1 MAELEVLSGRKLRKA
16 RFKIKLEQYID
27 KYPAILICGIDHVGS
42 SQMQKVRI
50 SIRGKANIL
59 CGKNTMIRRVMT
71 DLVEANKFPQLDS
84 LLQSDLIKFNV
95 ALIFTGVDD
104 LADIR
109 KLVESNQVPAA
120 AKTGVLAPVDVTLPA
135 GPTGLDPGQT
145 AFFQA
150 ANIAT
155 KITKGSIELINPVTL
170 IRRNEKVPATA
181 VALLTKMGIRP
192 FHFGIHVS
200 SVYENGFIYKAAVL
214 DLTKIDLLRKFITGC
229 SYIACLSLGARYP
242 TLASVCHSV
251 ARGYQKVAAIGLE
264 TSYTFDE
271 IKEVKALVSD
281 PEALKKAQ
289 EEAAA
294 KAAASAAPA
303 PAAGAVAAVVK
314 PAPEPEEEVDEAPV
328 MDLFGGGD
336 Y

>member
-1 MAELEVLSGRKLRKA
+1 
-16 RFKIKLEQYID
+16 
-27 KYPAILICGIDHVGS
+27 
-42 SQMQKVRI
+42 MQKVRI
-50 SIRGKANIL
+50 SIRNKGNIL
-59 CGKNTMIRRVMT
+59 CGKNTMIRRVMM
-71 DLVEANKFPQLDS
+71 DLVEANKYPQLDS

-95 ALIFTGVDD
+95 ALIFTSVND
-104 LADIR
+104 LAEVR
-109 KLVESNQVPAA
+109 KTVESNQVPAA

-170 IRRNEKVPATA
+170 IRKNEKVSSTA

-192 FHFGIHVS
+192 FHFGISVS

-214 DLTKIDLLRKFITGC
+214 DLTKEDLLRKFVNGV
-229 SYIACLSLGARYP
+229 SYVACVSLGARYP
-242 TLASVCHSV
+242 TLASVVHSV
-251 ARGYQKVAAIGLE
+251 ARGYQRIAAIALE

-271 IKEVKALVSD
+271 IKEAKNLLSD
-281 PEALKKAQ
+281 PEALAKAQ
-289 EEAAA
+289 AAAAAAAAA
-294 KAAASAAPA
+294 KGAAAAPG
-303 PAAGAVAAVVK
+303 PAAAVV
-314 PAPEPEEEVDEAPV
+314 AAAIPEPEEEVDEAPAI
-328 MDLFGGGD
+328 DLFGGGGGD

>member
-1 MAELEVLSGRKLRKA
+1 MADQFEGLSGRKLRKA
-16 RFKIKLEQYID
+16 KFKVKLVKYIEQ
-27 KYPAILICGIDHVGS
+27 YPAILICTIDHVGS
-42 SQMQKVRI
+42 NQMQKVRI
-50 SIRGKANIL
+50 SIRGKGNIL

-71 DLVEANKFPQLDS
+71 DLVEANKYPQLDS

-95 ALIFTGVDD
+95 ALIFTGVND
-104 LADIR
+104 LAEIR
-109 KLVESNQVPAA
+109 KTVESNQVPAA

-155 KITKGSIELINPVTL
+155 RITKGSIELINPVTL
-170 IRRNEKVPATA
+170 IKKNEKVPATA

-200 SVYENGFIYKAAVL
+200 NVYENGFIYKASVL
-214 DLTKIDLLRKFITGC
+214 DLTKEDLLRKFVSGV
-229 SYIACLSLGARYP
+229 SYVACVSLGAKYP
-242 TLASVCHSV
+242 TLASVVHSV
-251 ARGYQKVAAIGLE
+251 ARGYQKLAAIALE

-271 IKEVKALVSD
+271 IKETKALLAD

-289 EEAAA
+289 AAA
-294 KAAASAAPA
+294 AAGAAAASAAA
-303 PAAGAVAAVVK
+303 PAATVAVAK
-314 PAPEPEEEVDEAPV
+314 PAPEPEEEVDEAPA
-328 MDLFGGGD
+328 MDLFGGGGD

>member
-1 MAELEVLSGRKLRKA
+1 LSGRKLRKA
-16 RFKIKLEQYID
+16 RFKVKLEKYIEQ
-27 KYPAILICGIDHVGS
+27 YPAILVCGIDHVGS
-42 SQMQKVRI
+42 NQMQKVRI
-50 SIRGKANIL
+50 SIRGKGNIL

-71 DLVEANKFPQLDS
+71 DLVEAEKYPQLGS

-95 ALIFTGVDD
+95 ALIFTGVND
-104 LADIR
+104 LAEVR
-109 KLVESNQVPAA
+109 KIVESNQVPAA

-155 KITKGSIELINPVTL
+155 KITKGAIELINPVTL
-170 IRRNEKVPATA
+170 IRKNEKVSSTA

-200 SVYENGFIYKAAVL
+200 SVYENGFIYKASVL
-214 DLTKIDLLRKFITGC
+214 DLTKEDLLRKFIAGV
-229 SYIACLSLGARYP
+229 SYVACISLGAKYP
-242 TLASVCHSV
+242 TLASVVHSV
-251 ARGYQKVAAIGLE
+251 ARGYQKLAAIALE

-271 IKEVKALVSD
+271 IKEAKNLLAD

-289 EEAAA
+289 AAA
-294 KAAASAAPA
+294 AAGAAAAAAPA
-303 PAAGAVAAVVK
+303 AAAVVVVA
-314 PAPEPEEEVDEAPV
+314 PVPEPEEEVDEAPA
-328 MDLFGGGD
+328 MDLFGGGGD

>member
-1 MAELEVLSGRKLRKA
+1 MAEQFEGLTGRKLRKA
-16 RFKIKLEQYID
+16 KFKVKLEKYID
-27 KYPAILICGIDHVGS
+27 QYPAILICTIDHVGS
-42 SQMQKVRI
+42 NQMQKVRI
-50 SIRGKANIL
+50 SIRGKGNIL

-95 ALIFTGVDD
+95 ALIFTGVND
-104 LADIR
+104 LAEIR
-109 KLVESNQVPAA
+109 KIVESNQVPAA
-120 AKTGVLAPVDVTLPA
+120 AKTGVVAPVDVTLPA

-170 IRRNEKVPATA
+170 IKKNEKVPATA

-192 FHFGIHVS
+192 FHFGIHVT
-200 SVYENGFIYKAAVL
+200 SVYENGFIYKANVL
-214 DLTKIDLLRKFITGC
+214 DLTKEDLLRKFVSGV
-229 SYIACLSLGARYP
+229 SYVACVSLGARYP
-242 TLASVCHSV
+242 TLASVVHSV
-251 ARGYQKVAAIGLE
+251 ARGYQKLAAIALE

-271 IKEVKALVSD
+271 TKETKALLAD

-289 EEAAA
+289 EAAA
-294 KAAASAAPA
+294 AGAAAAAAPA
-303 PAAGAVAAVVK
+303 AAVAVAVAK

-328 MDLFGGGD
+328 MDLFGGGGD

>member
-1 MAELEVLSGRKLRKA
+1 MAEEQFEGLSGRKLRKA
-16 RFKIKLEQYID
+16 KFKVKLEKYIE
-27 KYPAILICGIDHVGS
+27 KYPAILVCGIDHVGS
-42 SQMQKVRI
+42 NQMQKVRI

-71 DLVEANKFPQLDS
+71 DLVEANKYPQLDS
-84 LLQSDLIKFNV
+84 LLQADLIKFNV
-95 ALIFTGVDD
+95 ALIFTSVND
-104 LADIR
+104 LSDIR
-109 KLVESNQVPAA
+109 KVVESNQVPAA

-170 IRRNEKVPATA
+170 IKKNEKVPATA

-200 SVYENGFIYKAAVL
+200 SVYENGFIYKASVL
-214 DLTKIDLLRKFITGC
+214 DLTKEDLLRKFAGGC
-229 SYIACLSLGARYP
+229 SYVACLSLGARYP
-242 TLASVCHSV
+242 TLASVVHSV
-251 ARGYQKVAAIGLE
+251 ARGYQKLAAISLE
-264 TSYTFDE
+264 TNYTFEE
-271 IKEVKALVSD
+271 IKEVKALLSD

-289 EEAAA
+289 A
-294 KAAASAAPA
+294 AAASAAAPSA
-303 PAAGAVAAVVK
+303 AGPAAAAVAAK
-314 PAPEPEEEVDEAPV
+314 PAPEPEEEADEEPV
-328 MDLFGGGD
+328 MDLFGSGGG